1 MKDYYKQFIPS
12 KRNIFGI
19 KSFVLCVCKMGYTQ
33 DFIIYMGS
41 RTSIE
46 SQHNDIRKSKSVV
59 MSFLEQYLDTV
70 HAFYVVKIIGIQ
82 VPSCLIYCIKMIQM
96 RVVP

>member
-1 MKDYYKQFIPS
+1 
-12 KRNIFGI
+12 
-19 KSFVLCVCKMGYTQ
+19 MGYIQ

-59 MSFLEQYLDTV
+59 MSFLEQCVWYLKEEEERNAKNYKKENSAFARLKT
-70 HAFYVVKIIGIQ
+70 FYV
-82 VPSCLIYCIKMIQM
+82 
-96 RVVP
+96 